1 MSIMRSLSDRPSVR
15 RLQAQRAS
23 RRRRAARNWQAR
35 DELHNALRRIR
46 RRERRP
52 RSHVPVDAT
61 APTGNPSVRTG
72 RPRRTCRSLRHA
84 QPRRTA
90 TRARA
95 LSAHRTRR
103 KAAQTCACTKKLSA
117 SRTYEVHVRG
127 NVRAE
132 RGSSSSATA
141 AKSTRQHDAR
151 RWRDEPENAHLGRRR
166 R

>member
-1 MSIMRSLSDRPSVR
+1 MTDRRCGGCRRSERRDERLETGRLATSYTTLFAASAGESGAHARTR
-15 RLQAQRAS
+15 RLTPLHPRA
-23 RRRRAARNWQAR
+23 
-35 DELHNALRRIR
+35 IR
-46 RRERRP
+46 R
-52 RSHVPVDAT
+52 
-61 APTGNPSVRTG
+61 SVRTG

-84 QPRRTA
+84 RPRRTA

-151 RWRDEPENAHLGRRR
+151 RWRDEPENAHLGQAER
-166 R
+166 